1 MKKLALLIGSIGL
14 FMICFGFGWMVG
26 EKIKRDNICGN
37 ISFTSEYYRKE
48 CRGIK

>member
-1 MKKLALLIGSIGL
+1 MKKLALLLVSIGL
-14 FMICFGFGWMVG
+14 FMISFGFGWMLG
-26 EKIKRDNICGN
+26 EKIKRDYICGN

>member
-26 EKIKRDNICGN
+26 EKIKRDIICGN

-48 CRGIK
+48 CGGIK